1 MAGDSRQR
9 PGPRARLRVIIA
21 TGISAAGVAGGAE
34 VVAFVVGVDPKWPVA
49 PCDSCRRPQ
58 TASWAPIR
66 DGCAGDARLGFVAAI
81 AGLRIDRSNQLACA
95 HHACGAHWLSETRL
109 PNSTLP
115 ERNALRIDD
124 RNSCRMS

>member
-58 TASWAPIR
+58 TPR
-66 DGCAGDARLGFVAAI
+66 HGRLYAMAAQVTR
-81 AGLRIDRSNQLACA
+81 GLDSSRRFLA
-95 HHACGAHWLSETRL
+95 
-109 PNSTLP
+109 
-115 ERNALRIDD
+115 
-124 RNSCRMS
+124 